1 MSKIETFLAAVH
13 WCADRSLDPMIKAK
27 LEKAIE
33 EYGAPRSE
41 ALPCGSTAA
50 RLRSLL
56 NVIPHPGVHLYV
68 DTEVFQLLSDLY
80 SHFAACEAM
89 INRGEALNAADHTH
103 P

>member
-13 WCADRSLDPMIKAK
+13 WCAERSLDPMIKAK

-56 NVIPHPGVHLYV
+56 NVIPYPDAHVRIGG
-68 DTEVFQLLSDLY
+68 EEFQLLSDLY
-80 SHFAACEAM
+80 AHFAACEAM
-89 INRGEALNAADHTH
+89 LAKGVTLHADDPAH